1 MEEVLLK
8 VFIASMKVFIAS
20 VKVFIASVKVFEAS
34 MKVCIA
40 PVKIFNEIWKTITT
54 KNLIN
59 LRKPVTA
66 SGRDKM
72 YFRIGK

>member
-1 MEEVLLK
+1 
-8 VFIASMKVFIAS
+8 
-20 VKVFIASVKVFEAS
+20 

-59 LRKPVTA
+59 LRKPVTT